1 MLNFMYQH
9 VTLSTKDHVKLTK
22 QLSERSLYC
31 NKYKVIPNKQL
42 AAKEQIRESLD
53 ANYQGVQRLL
63 FWHITMLQTM

>member
-1 MLNFMYQH
+1 MYQH

-22 QLSERSLYC
+22 QLSERSL
-31 NKYKVIPNKQL
+31 YKVIPNKQL